1 MRNRISVIIPT
12 KNEEARLGNLLK
24 SIRNAGFRGEIIVV
38 DANSK
43 DKTRYIAKKFGAT
56 VIDEKAPHSLPSAR
70 NQGIDASVGDAILLL
85 DADNEITKNFF
96 KKINKMKDWDAL
108 RLREIKAQDT
118 FIEKLFA
125 VRSFRSKYSA
135 IPYLYKR
142 HIFDRVRFDPSLGLQ
157 EDKDFFSRVDK
168 LNAKI
173 KNCDAGIIIHTV
185 HTFKELARQLRW
197 YGRTS
202 LIAFKKSKDP
212 RIFSILTF
220 LLLPVLFLQVPLLLK
235 ILSAL
240 IWFYEILIMIR
251 SKNTLSLLFPIFDF
265 IRSILFALGILES
278 VLVKRVA
285 R

>member
-1 MRNRISVIIPT
+1 MRNKISIIIPT

-24 SIRNAGFRGEIIVV
+24 SIRNAGFRGEVIVI

-43 DKTRYIAKKFGAT
+43 DKTRYIAKKFRAT

-70 NQGIDASVGDAILLL
+70 NQGIDASVGDAVLLL
-85 DADNEITKNFF
+85 DADNEVTKNFF
-96 KKINKMKDWDAL
+96 RKIGAMKDWDAL
-108 RLREIKAQDT
+108 RLIEIKAQDT

-142 HIFDRVRFDPSLGLQ
+142 HVLDRVKFDPSLGLR
-157 EDKDFFSRVDK
+157 EDKDFFSRVEK
-168 LNAKI
+168 MNVKI
-173 KNCDAGIIIHTV
+173 KNCDAGIIIHTI
-185 HTFKELARQLRW
+185 HTFKELARQLHW

-202 LIAFKKSKDP
+202 LIAFKKSRDP
-212 RIFSILTF
+212 RIFSILVF
-220 LLLPVLFLQVPLLLK
+220 LLLPFLFLQVHFWLK

-240 IWFYEILIMIR
+240 IWLYEIYVIVRGGSILG
-251 SKNTLSLLFPIFDF
+251 LLFPIFDF
-265 IRSILFALGILES
+265 VRSILFAFGMVES
-278 VLVKRVA
+278 LLVKRVA